1 MERPSVLEDADVLVH
16 SSTREDPEN
25 ELTINARDPALG
37 VYWPRLDD
45 VREAITSDEDGA
57 APPLL
62 QAHDRFVDTV
72 PGVPR
77 PLGRALVVGA
87 SGNVGGAIEEKYGA
101 ANVIGTYKNEART
114 EDGYVYLD
122 IEAVAEDET
131 LAEEIMT
138 SVPPRGGFYM
148 RRLQL
153 GRRMRER
160 GGGSAAAEHERG
172 GPAEP
177 RGRREEGWR
186 ESRVLLHGRGLH
198 R

>member
-72 PGVPR
+72 PGVISSHWSPYELVR
-77 PLGRALVVGA
+77 DLGAFYT
-87 SGNVGGAIEEKYGA
+87 NVFSPI
-101 ANVIGTYKNEART
+101 ARFQH
-114 EDGYVYLD
+114 L
-122 IEAVAEDET
+122 IA
-131 LAEEIMT
+131 
-138 SVPPRGGFYM
+138 PPFN
-148 RRLQL
+148 
-153 GRRMRER
+153 
-160 GGGSAAAEHERG
+160 
-172 GPAEP
+172 
-177 RGRREEGWR
+177 
-186 ESRVLLHGRGLH
+186 
-198 R
+198 